1 MNDAQEKKQGGRR
14 KGSGR
19 KKKVEN
25 RATVKTV
32 SMPDHV
38 WERLNDVCTDRGIL
52 RSQVVR
58 EAVDVAGRKYTAA
71 WKMTPDYVKKAP
83 TACLTV
89 GAFAWR
95 EGWD

>member
-1 MNDAQEKKQGGRR
+1 MMHKKKSRGDAVKDLDV
-14 KGSGR
+14 

-38 WERLNDVCTDRGIL
+38 WERLNDICTDRGIL

-58 EAVDVAGRKYTAA
+58 EAVEMWLDANIQQLGK
-71 WKMTPDYVKKAP
+71 
-83 TACLTV
+83 
-89 GAFAWR
+89 
-95 EGWD
+95 

>member
-1 MNDAQEKKQGGRR
+1 MSDAQEKKQGGRR

-38 WERLNDVCTDRGIL
+38 WERLNDVCTDMGIL

-58 EAVDVAGRKYTAA
+58 EAVEMWLDANIQQLGK
-71 WKMTPDYVKKAP
+71 
-83 TACLTV
+83 
-89 GAFAWR
+89 
-95 EGWD
+95 

>member
-38 WERLNDVCTDRGIL
+38 WERLNDVCLSLIHI
-52 RSQVVR
+52 
-58 EAVDVAGRKYTAA
+58 
-71 WKMTPDYVKKAP
+71 
-83 TACLTV
+83 
-89 GAFAWR
+89 
-95 EGWD
+95 

>member
-58 EAVDVAGRKYTAA
+58 KQSR
-71 WKMTPDYVKKAP
+71 
-83 TACLTV
+83 C
-89 GAFAWR
+89 
-95 EGWD
+95 GWTQIYSRLENDA

>member
-1 MNDAQEKKQGGRR
+1 MNDAKEKKQGGRS

-32 SMPDHV
+32 SMPAHV

-58 EAVDVAGRKYTAA
+58 EAVEMWLDANIQQLGK
-71 WKMTPDYVKKAP
+71 
-83 TACLTV
+83 
-89 GAFAWR
+89 
-95 EGWD
+95 

>member
-1 MNDAQEKKQGGRR
+1 MIHIGSLSKEQEREREREREREMGEKKHGGRR

-19 KKKVEN
+19 KKKVED

-38 WERLNDVCTDRGIL
+38 WERLNDICTDRGIL

-58 EAVDVAGRKYTAA
+58 EAVEMWLDANIQQLGK
-71 WKMTPDYVKKAP
+71 
-83 TACLTV
+83 
-89 GAFAWR
+89 
-95 EGWD
+95 

>member
-1 MNDAQEKKQGGRR
+1 MSDAQEKKHGGRR

-58 EAVDVAGRKYTAA
+58 EAVEMWLDANIQQLGK
-71 WKMTPDYVKKAP
+71 
-83 TACLTV
+83 
-89 GAFAWR
+89 
-95 EGWD
+95 

>member
-32 SMPDHV
+32 SIRIMSG
-38 WERLNDVCTDRGIL
+38 NG
-52 RSQVVR
+52 
-58 EAVDVAGRKYTAA
+58 
-71 WKMTPDYVKKAP
+71 
-83 TACLTV
+83 
-89 GAFAWR
+89 
-95 EGWD
+95 